1 MGGTSTDISFVTSSE
16 IGQSDGTV
24 GRRPCVFRCCQS
36 IPSVPVGSIA
46 RRDEAGVL
54 VVNRSAGAYP
64 DLPTVVVTNTFQR
77 LRTLTFAL
85 SIRFWGAISS

>member
-24 GRRPCVFRCCQS
+24 GRRPLR
-36 IPSVPVGSIA
+36 VPMLPIDTIGAGGGSIA

-54 VVNRSAGAYP
+54 VVGPESAGAYP
-64 DLPTVVVTNTFQR
+64 GPAAYGRVTNIFR
-77 LRTLTFAL
+77 LSRTLTFA
-85 SIRFWGAISS
+85 WPY